1 MPCILGMVN
10 MAEIFGV
17 PLKTLEDI
25 DKLTKGIELGKYEAV
40 WSGMTSEKCKVVM
53 DAIFAMWGAFVAANP
68 SGTCASGSV
77 NSSSLGSMTKDTL
90 DLVDSMQ
97 IDESPIVHSVSIQEK
112 PSSYVGAVGG
122 SKPKPRLEDVLEN
135 GPWMIHNSLI
145 ILKKWSMNTRLCKE
159 ELTCIPLWVK
169 IHDVP
174 IQVFSEGGLSI
185 IAYQIG
191 KPIMLIRIPPRC
203 ALRSGF
209 TIETVNIEYE
219 WKPPRCDLCKIFFH
233 VHDNCPNKVSI
244 PPIVDTP
251 IVEKT
256 NDGFQT
262 VGKNKGKYKS
272 TNGGQFGGHSFKQN
286 VRYEPTATADVPKK
300 GATKKNLPLKA
311 SVPPT
316 KEGNI
321 TVSNSYATLDDE
333 SAKEV
338 ENVYDELA
346 NLLNSTKTGESSSTF
361 TVAAG

>member
-219 WKPPRCDLCKIFFH
+219 WKPPRCDL
-233 VHDNCPNKVSI
+233 S
-244 PPIVDTP
+244 
-251 IVEKT
+251 
-256 NDGFQT
+256 
-262 VGKNKGKYKS
+262 
-272 TNGGQFGGHSFKQN
+272 
-286 VRYEPTATADVPKK
+286 TADVPKK